1 MPALPL
7 GVKIVVVHPP
17 LPVKRS
23 WRERLFTRPWQPG
36 KAYRTPVS
44 PRWEAVVRAGGGFMF
59 DNTLFVSA
67 AAFSELK
74 KQTKAAAFPD
84 PMRPI

>member
-7 GVKIVVVHPP
+7 GTKVVVVHPP

-23 WRERLFTRPWQPG
+23 WRERLFTRPWRPRQTH
-36 KAYRTPVS
+36 RTPVS
-44 PRWEAVVRAGGGFMF
+44 ARWEAVERAGGGLLFG
-59 DNTLFVSA
+59 DTLFVSA

-74 KQTKAAAFPD
+74 KHTKASAFPD
-84 PMRPI
+84 LVRPL